1 MKNIC
6 KSLSAFS
13 SLNTSS
19 SRNQSSLVNVE
30 VAENDE
36 KEESGDVV
44 GEASE
49 EQVEVMIQPEEMEER
64 GDRKESEAECEEGK
78 VKE

>member
-1 MKNIC
+1 MK
-6 KSLSAFS
+6 
-13 SLNTSS
+13 
-19 SRNQSSLVNVE
+19 VE

-36 KEESGDVV
+36 KEESGDVF

-49 EQVEVMIQPEEMEER
+49 EQAEVMIQLEEIEER